1 MKSSFQGFLLI
12 ESVVALILLNVPSSL
27 TAQTIADGVDNPSGI
42 TFTTSAADR
51 ETEVDYTAGN
61 WTYNTTTTYDG
72 VDSIQSTLDDKKYS
86 VLDAEVQGPATLSFR
101 WKSSLEQ
108 YFDTFGFNASGYS
121 FSITG
126 EQDWQQRSI
135 ELDCG
140 LQNISW
146 YIDRDTTS
154 VTGLRSAW
162 IDNIVVTPI
171 PTKPELQQALENNDI
186 NFHSTNWVNEASGI
200 SVDGDH
206 ASSGDLE
213 DGETSS
219 MIFEVVG
226 PAVVEFAWALYG
238 ETGAFS
244 QCNLSINNQPRLS
257 LQGEDPVSEQ
267 LLRLGPGT
275 HCFNFSYYQD
285 SDIDEGNP
293 YGGTKAAIVDNLRV
307 TPLSQNPA
315 LAFAIERENGVYSN
329 DWSVDV
335 LDSAVGSSSIK
346 ATVAEPNTAASV
358 YVSLTDEAGLLT
370 FYHKTETDQDS
381 GYLFVD
387 VDGEEVL
394 RQSGSSDWQKTEF
407 NLAEGT
413 DRYLEAIFFRQ
424 TNVNSNSPQTSVH
437 LDKVQF
443 FPGIT
448 NYRSDLQI
456 KAKGSTGYKGSNIYT
471 RGSRQVA
478 VRKTDDR
485 KPYGIYPIKFQND
498 CPNYRDTITIR
509 GTRSNRHFKTYFLL
523 KTGGKAYNFTSSF
536 FTGRLETTE
545 LQPGANETFEL
556 QIGRKRRST
565 KKSRTIK
572 VIGTSKGDPSKVDI
586 VKAGL
591 KIKRLRR

>member
-12 ESVVALILLNVPSSL
+12 ESAAALILLNVPWSL
-27 TAQTIADGVDNPSGI
+27 TAQTIADGVDNPSGV
-42 TFTTSAADR
+42 TFTTSATDR
-51 ETEVDYTAGN
+51 ETEVDYPAGN
-61 WTYNTTTTYDG
+61 WTYDTTTTYDG
-72 VDSIQSTLDDKKYS
+72 FDSIRSTLDDKKYS

-108 YFDTFGFNASGYS
+108 YFDTFGFNAPGYS

-154 VTGLRSAW
+154 VTGLKSAW

-206 ASSGDLE
+206 ASSGDVE

-219 MIFEVVG
+219 LIFEVVG

-285 SDIDEGNP
+285 YDIDEGNP

-358 YVSLTDEAGLLT
+358 YVSLPDEAGLLT

-394 RQSGSSDWQKTEF
+394 RQSGSSDWQKAEF

-424 TNVNSNSPQTSVH
+424 TNVDSNSPQTSVH

-471 RGSRQVA
+471 HGSRQVA

-523 KTGGKAYNFTSSF
+523 KTGGKAYNFSSSF

-545 LQPGANETFEL
+545 LQPGATETFEL

-572 VIGTSKGDPSKVDI
+572 VIGTSKGDPSKADI

>member
-12 ESVVALILLNVPSSL
+12 ESAVALILLNVPSSL

-51 ETEVDYTAGN
+51 ETEVDYPAGN

-146 YIDRDTTS
+146 HIDRDTTS